1 MSKTFSLLVASLVL
15 GLLATCAA
23 PTRAVAEDKPA
34 AKKEKTQRDE
44 AKKDGIPSQAELE
57 KEFEQTLS
65 GCYFRGFFTNR
76 GQEVKQGL
84 KEEKYTISSVKKLE
98 GNDDLWVFNCRIQY
112 GDHDLTLPLVL
123 KVKWAGDTAVITLTD
138 MLVPG
143 LGKFTSRVVVYR
155 NQYAGTWDGGDHGG
169 HLFGK
174 IEKIEPEKKVK
185 E

>member
-1 MSKTFSLLVASLVL
+1 MFKNISLFGIAWLLLTALVATPAS
-15 GLLATCAA
+15 AADPAPNAAA
-23 PTRAVAEDKPA
+23 PA
-34 AKKEKTQRDE
+34 AAPD
-44 AKKDGIPSQAELE
+44 QAALE
-57 KEFEQTLS
+57 KEFEQNLS

-84 KEEKYTISSVKKLE
+84 KEEKYTISSVKKLA
-98 GNDDLWVFNCRIQY
+98 GKDDLWVFNCRIQY
-112 GDHDLTLPLVL
+112 GDHDISLPLVL
-123 KVKWAGDTAVITLTD
+123 TVKWAGDTPVITLTD

-155 NQYAGTWDGGDHGG
+155 GQYAGTWDGGDHGG

-174 IEKIEPEKKVK
+174 IEKIEAEKKEK

>member
-1 MSKTFSLLVASLVL
+1 MLTIISRRRLARFAFSALALSASL
-15 GLLATCAA
+15 GFAATASAADPAKPEAAA
-23 PTRAVAEDKPA
+23 PAGPTR
-34 AKKEKTQRDE
+34 E
-44 AKKDGIPSQAELE
+44 ALE

-65 GCYFRGFFTNR
+65 GCYFRGYFTNR

-84 KEEKYTISSVKKLE
+84 KEEKYTISSVKKLP
-98 GNDDLWVFNCRIQY
+98 GDNDLWVFNVRIQY
-112 GDHDLTLPLVL
+112 GDHDIALPLTLA
-123 KVKWAGDTAVITLTD
+123 VKWAGDTAVITLTD

-155 NQYAGTWDGGDHGG
+155 GQYAGTWDGGDHGG

-174 IEKIEPEKKVK
+174 IEKIEAEKKVK

>member
-1 MSKTFSLLVASLVL
+1 MVKTFSLFIASLVL
-15 GLLATCAA
+15 GSLAICAA
-23 PTRAVAEDKPA
+23 PTSVVAQDKPA
-34 AKKEKTQRDE
+34 AEAAAKNDE
-44 AKKDGIPSQAELE
+44 AKKEGIPSQAELE

-84 KEEKYTISSVKKLE
+84 KEEKYTISSVKKLA

-112 GDHDLTLPLVL
+112 GDHDLTLPLVI

-155 NQYAGTWDGGDHGG
+155 GQYAGTWDGGDHGG

-174 IEKIEPEKKVK
+174 IEKIDAEKKPK

>member
-1 MSKTFSLLVASLVL
+1 MVKTFSLFIASLVL
-15 GLLATCAA
+15 GSFVVCTA
-23 PTRAVAEDKPA
+23 PTSAKAEDKPA
-34 AKKEKTQRDE
+34 AKKEE
-44 AKKDGIPSQAELE
+44 AKKEGTPSQAELE

-84 KEEKYTISSVKKLE
+84 KEEKYTISSIKKLE

-155 NQYAGTWDGGDHGG
+155 GQYAGTWDGGDHGG

-174 IEKIEPEKKVK
+174 IEKIDAEKKPK